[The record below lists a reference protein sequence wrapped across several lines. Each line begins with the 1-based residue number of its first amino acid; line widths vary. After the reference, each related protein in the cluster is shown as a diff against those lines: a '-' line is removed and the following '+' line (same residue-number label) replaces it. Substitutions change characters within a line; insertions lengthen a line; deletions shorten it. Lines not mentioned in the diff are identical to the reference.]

1 MGTCC
6 NVSNVTW
13 TNVTYL
19 NATPYKRNT
28 GDTTQ
33 CHWSPTVPEETRH
46 DRTCP
51 DLSGGWKNKNTSSG
65 WMMALNLSYN
75 NLSHLVA
82 LKMLWNDVQMH
93 RSVPVTCH
101 RKKSNQ
107 YHISNVKNVLV
118 FFSSA
123 LYMIIWWNIYS
134 NVNFSMFKQYM
145 ITLQR
150 ETKQVI
156 TWWFV
161 TAYIWC

>member
-1 MGTCC
+1 MRTCC

-19 NATPYKRNT
+19 NATPYKRNVGNT
-28 GDTTQ
+28 AQ
-33 CHWSPTVPEETRH
+33 CHWIPTVPEATRH
-46 DRTCP
+46 DWTCP
-51 DLSGGWKNKNTSSG
+51 DLSGGWENKNTSSG

-82 LKMLWNDVQMH
+82 LKMLWNDVQTH

-101 RKKSNQ
+101 RKKKQSVS
-107 YHISNVKNVLV
+107 YFKCKKCIGI
-118 FFSSA
+118 FFFCIITW
-123 LYMIIWWNIYS
+123 LYGETY
-134 NVNFSMFKQYM
+134 MFKQYM

-156 TWWFV
+156 TW
-161 TAYIWC
+161 